1 MMRTP
6 SIESARSN
14 SLRGSMAA
22 IERAAVQARKIAAQT
37 HTAIVI
43 ERNGVLEHLQMAAD
57 GRIADAQTQTA
68 ADPKEH

>member
-6 SIESARSN
+6 SIELARSH

-22 IERAAVQARKIAAQT
+22 IERAAIQARKIAAQT

-43 ERNGVLEHLQMAAD
+43 ERNGVLEHLLIADD
-57 GRIADAQTQTA
+57 GRIADAQEKTA
-68 ADPKEH
+68 ADSTEH

>member
-1 MMRTP
+1 
-6 SIESARSN
+6 
-14 SLRGSMAA
+14 MAA

-57 GRIADAQTQTA
+57 GRIADAPTQTA